1 MTINVLIVD
10 DHKLIIEGYKTI
22 FSNNRLGAEIDVC
35 EATTTT
41 QAVEIL
47 KASAVEKTF
56 DVVILDY
63 TLPVCETYKIYN
75 GFDLVHYVRTY
86 QPQAKLMILTSH
98 SEALILYRVIMES
111 RAEAIMIKSDFS
123 SMELLEAFEN
133 VYQGGTC
140 YTKTVAALKQQLNSD
155 YKVLDGINRQMIAM
169 LAQGFKT
176 RYIMDHLGLSKS
188 AIDKRKAL
196 IREYFAIE
204 KGNDETIVQ
213 MARDRGYI

>member
-140 YTKTVAALKQQLNSD
+140 YTKTVAALKQQLNAD

>member
-22 FSNNRLGAEIDVC
+22 FSNNRLGAEIVVR
-35 EATTTT
+35 ESTTAS

-47 KASAVEKTF
+47 KVSVGEKAY
-56 DVVILDY
+56 DIVILDY

-140 YTKTVAALKQQLNSD
+140 YTKTVAALKQQLNAD

>member
-123 SMELLEAFEN
+123 SDLLIL
-133 VYQGGTC
+133 T
-140 YTKTVAALKQQLNSD
+140 
-155 YKVLDGINRQMIAM
+155 
-169 LAQGFKT
+169 
-176 RYIMDHLGLSKS
+176 
-188 AIDKRKAL
+188 
-196 IREYFAIE
+196 
-204 KGNDETIVQ
+204 
-213 MARDRGYI
+213 